1 MALLVL
7 TAMAAEGGKAEKQ
20 GEACKAQDGFF
31 NNKNKKKETIKM
43 NLQVLIAFML
53 YISMKQECHAV
64 QYEIK
69 SILNY

>member
-31 NNKNKKKETIKM
+31 KNKRNNKNSSADLDCLRAE
-43 NLQVLIAFML
+43 
-53 YISMKQECHAV
+53 Y
-64 QYEIK
+64 
-69 SILNY
+69 

>member
-31 NNKNKKKETIKM
+31 NNNNKKETIKM

-53 YISMKQECHAV
+53 YISMKQEHHAV